1 MKRLYR
7 LTIALCLMLLCSTQV
22 MAQHTG
28 PYIGAFFGGNFLMN
42 GKNSDTL
49 NNFSLE
55 FDPALQ
61 GSGVLGWDI
70 EPGSKAGEGRI
81 ELEYARRSNRLDK
94 AHLSTGTF
102 TGGGDIT
109 AESLIFNF
117 IGVFHDKKSWAPYL
131 GAGIGVARMEASQ
144 LTEASTPLASGKDI
158 VLAYQFGIGIDFSLT
173 EYLNLDLGYRFFSST
188 RPEFNATNGTKFKI
202 DYRSHSAVLGVRVG
216 F

>member
-1 MKRLYR
+1 MKQLCR
-7 LTIALCLMLLCSTQV
+7 LTISLCLMLLFSDQV

-28 PYIGAFFGGNFLMN
+28 PYIGAFLGGNSLMN
-42 GKNSDTL
+42 GQNSDNL
-49 NNFSLE
+49 NNFSLQ

-61 GSGVLGWDI
+61 GSVVLGWDI
-70 EPGSKAGEGRI
+70 LPGTKAGEGRI
-81 ELEYARRSNRLDK
+81 ELEYTRRSNPLDK
-94 AHLSTGTF
+94 VNLSTGTF

-117 IGVFHDKKSWAPYL
+117 IGVFHDKKSWAPYF
-131 GAGIGVARMEASQ
+131 GAGIGVARLEASQ
-144 LTEASTPLASGKDI
+144 LTEAGTPLVSGKDI

-173 EYLNLDLGYRFFSST
+173 EFLNLDLGYRFFSST
-188 RPEFNATNGTKFKI
+188 RPEFSEASGTKFKM